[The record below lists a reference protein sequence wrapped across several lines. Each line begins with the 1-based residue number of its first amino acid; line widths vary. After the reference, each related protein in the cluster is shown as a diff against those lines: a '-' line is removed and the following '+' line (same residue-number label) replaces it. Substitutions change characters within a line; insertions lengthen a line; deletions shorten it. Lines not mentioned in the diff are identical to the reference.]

1 MAAISN
7 PNLRSNLKS
16 NIMFK
21 TFLSLCICVVL
32 QYAATAQNSSSSY
45 SIDHNQPVALNTSM
59 MLDKSDVS
67 PLFNKIADPDYGAKC
82 KQYKKMRNIG
92 IGLLIGGG
100 AFFMGGVGLVV
111 VGAINESDYDYDGDV
126 LIAAGAGGILLGV
139 AGLGAG
145 IPLTIIGASKSRKYC
160 NLDLKASESTL
171 YLKSG
176 KNGLGLAMTF

>member
-1 MAAISN
+1 
-7 PNLRSNLKS
+7 
-16 NIMFK
+16 MFK
-21 TFLSLCICVVL
+21 TFLSFCICVAL
-32 QYAATAQNSSSSY
+32 HYAVGAQNLTVSY
-45 SIDHNQPVALNTSM
+45 NIDHNQSIASNTSV

-82 KQYKKMRNIG
+82 KQYKKMRNVG
-92 IGLLIGGG
+92 IALLIGGG

-111 VGAINESDYDYDGDV
+111 VGAIDDSELDVDGDV

-160 NLDLKASESTL
+160 NPDLRPSESTV